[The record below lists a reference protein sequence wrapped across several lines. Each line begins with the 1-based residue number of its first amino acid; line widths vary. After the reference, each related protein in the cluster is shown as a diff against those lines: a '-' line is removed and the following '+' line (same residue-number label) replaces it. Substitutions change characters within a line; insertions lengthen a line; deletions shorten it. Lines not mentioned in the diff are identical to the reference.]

1 MIRRYKYTFIT
12 LFLALG
18 FMVCS
23 MAGMNFIIKIREKQL
38 LTEAGEAEIESPVC
52 AWNEWENNIQNE
64 LQGNYNNDRCLLSNI
79 QIENAIKSW
88 NERIG
93 ETMHNPVEGQISMED
108 AIKMGEEWLIKMNM
122 GEKESGNSD
131 ANFTKA
137 TLSVGIQSQSDEQL
151 LEPYYSF
158 WTVNF
163 SSQTMNAVL
172 YLNAVTGKVWGAEIS
187 LYGSMHEEPYDNLKL
202 FAELA
207 GLEVSEKESV
217 QLGDSKTEATLVVNG
232 GRLYVKQQCYSM
244 GFNSEVLD
252 IQEKNQTGKNYGNAI
267 IRYQIMAL

>member
-1 MIRRYKYTFIT
+1 
-12 LFLALG
+12 
-18 FMVCS
+18 
-23 MAGMNFIIKIREKQL
+23 
-38 LTEAGEAEIESPVC
+38 
-52 AWNEWENNIQNE
+52 
-64 LQGNYNNDRCLLSNI
+64 
-79 QIENAIKSW
+79 
-88 NERIG
+88 
-93 ETMHNPVEGQISMED
+93 MED
-108 AIKMGEEWLIKMNM
+108 AIKMGEEWLIKMNVS
-122 GEKESGNSD
+122 EKESGNSD

-137 TLSVGIQSQSDEQL
+137 TLSVGIQSQSDEKL

-187 LYGSMHEEPYDNLKL
+187 LYGSMHEEPYENLKL

-252 IQEKNQTGKNYGNAI
+252 MQDKNQTEKNYGNAI
-267 IRYQIMAL
+267 IRYQIMAE

>member
-1 MIRRYKYTFIT
+1 
-12 LFLALG
+12 
-18 FMVCS
+18 
-23 MAGMNFIIKIREKQL
+23 
-38 LTEAGEAEIESPVC
+38 
-52 AWNEWENNIQNE
+52 
-64 LQGNYNNDRCLLSNI
+64 
-79 QIENAIKSW
+79 
-88 NERIG
+88 
-93 ETMHNPVEGQISMED
+93 MED

-163 SSQTMNAVL
+163 SSQTMSAVL

>member
-12 LFLALG
+12 LFLALV

-38 LTEAGEAEIESPVC
+38 LTEAGEAEIEAPVC

-131 ANFTKA
+131 ANFDC
-137 TLSVGIQSQSDEQL
+137 I
-151 LEPYYSF
+151 
-158 WTVNF
+158 
-163 SSQTMNAVL
+163 
-172 YLNAVTGKVWGAEIS
+172 
-187 LYGSMHEEPYDNLKL
+187 
-202 FAELA
+202 
-207 GLEVSEKESV
+207 
-217 QLGDSKTEATLVVNG
+217 
-232 GRLYVKQQCYSM
+232 
-244 GFNSEVLD
+244 
-252 IQEKNQTGKNYGNAI
+252 
-267 IRYQIMAL
+267 